1 MLKFILLNNFSSKKD
16 WIKGYIIKAFIGYN
30 KKLLFL
36 LSQMGLPTL
45 GPNSLENKNKV
56 RILLRLI
63 SRFML
68 KIASKSGVSTEN
80 GRVGGML

>member
-1 MLKFILLNNFSSKKD
+1 MGECLTGTKPITLF
-16 WIKGYIIKAFIGYN
+16 
-30 KKLLFL
+30 LFL

-68 KIASKSGVSTEN
+68 KIASKSGVSAEN
-80 GRVGGML
+80 GRVGGIL